1 LAITATAAPPAA
13 VAVAAARWFHD
24 PLQELK
30 LVWPILI
37 ASAML
42 FVAYA
47 NGANDNFKGV
57 ATLFGSGT
65 TDYRKA
71 LWWATIT
78 THAGSVT
85 ALFVATKLISIFQG
99 KDFLPESLTQ
109 SQPFVAAVIL
119 GAALTVFL
127 ATKIGIP
134 ISTTHSLTGA
144 LFGSG
149 FVAVG
154 LQLGFYT
161 LLTSVFLPLLVSPLL
176 AVMLAIFGYP
186 LLSRVFRSVG
196 FNKETCV
203 CIGGEAVPK
212 AVTPEGIVMSQS
224 VIGLRVIVDNE
235 VACAKALSGTLS
247 GLNGQKMLDA
257 GHFLSAGAVSFAR
270 GLNDTPKIV
279 ALGLVAGTFDAT
291 WSFILA
297 ATAMAIGGLISAG
310 KMAETLSKRI
320 TGMDPDQGFL
330 ANLVTSFLVVF
341 ASKWGLPVS
350 TTHVSCGALFGIGVA
365 NGQARWNVI
374 RTILLAWLL
383 TLPTAALFAGLI
395 YTVLVRLGAI

>member
-1 LAITATAAPPAA
+1 MSFWPVIIVGAT
-13 VAVAAARWFHD
+13 
-24 PLQELK
+24 
-30 LVWPILI
+30 
-37 ASAML
+37 L

-71 LWWATIT
+71 LWWATLT
-78 THAGSVT
+78 TLAGSVT
-85 ALFVATKLISIFQG
+85 AIFTATKLVSIFQG
-99 KDFLPESLTQ
+99 KDVVPTVLTQ

-144 LFGSG
+144 LSGGG

-154 LQLGFYT
+154 LEIGFYQ
-161 LLTSVFLPLLVSPLL
+161 LLTSFFLPLIVSPLL
-176 AVMLAIFGYP
+176 AVILANFGYP
-186 LLSRVFRSVG
+186 LAGRVLRSVG
-196 FNKETCV
+196 FSKETCV
-203 CIGGEAVPK
+203 CVGSEAVPG
-212 AVTPEGIVMSQS
+212 AVTPEGIVIHEAVS
-224 VIGLRVIVDNE
+224 GLRVIVDNQT
-235 VACAKALSGTLS
+235 ACARPCSGTLF
-247 GLNGQKMLDA
+247 GLSGQKTLDA

-279 ALGLVAGTFDAT
+279 ALGLIAGTVDLT
-291 WSFILA
+291 WSVIFVAVI
-297 ATAMAIGGLISAG
+297 MALGGLINSG
-310 KMAETLSKRI
+310 KVAETVSRRI

-330 ANLVTSFLVVF
+330 ANCVTSFLVIF
-341 ASKWGLPVS
+341 ASLWGLPVS
-350 TTHVSCGALFGIGVA
+350 TTHVSCGALFGIGIA

-383 TLPTAALFAGLI
+383 TLPIAALSAALT
-395 YTVLVRLGAI
+395 YAILSRVAPNW

>member
-1 LAITATAAPPAA
+1 MSLWPAIIVGAT
-13 VAVAAARWFHD
+13 
-24 PLQELK
+24 
-30 LVWPILI
+30 
-37 ASAML
+37 L

-71 LWWATIT
+71 LWWATLT
-78 THAGSVT
+78 TLAGSVT
-85 ALFVATKLISIFQG
+85 ALFLATKLISIFQG
-99 KDFLPESLTQ
+99 QGVVPAFLTQ
-109 SQPFVAAVIL
+109 SQSFLAAVIL

-127 ATKIGIP
+127 ATKSGIP

-154 LQLGFYT
+154 FQLGFYT
-161 LLTSVFLPLLVSPLL
+161 LLTSFFLPLLVSPLL

-186 LLSRVFRSVG
+186 LLSRGLRTVG
-196 FNKETCV
+196 FSKETCI
-203 CIGGEAVPK
+203 CIGSEAFPR

-224 VIGLRVIVDNE
+224 VIGLRILVDNE
-235 VACAKALSGTLS
+235 RACAKPLSGTWF
-247 GLNGQKMLDA
+247 GLNGQRILDA

-279 ALGLVAGTFDAT
+279 SLGLVAGTLDLT
-291 WSFILA
+291 WSIILVA
-297 ATAMAIGGLISAG
+297 AVMALGGLINAR
-310 KMAETLSKRI
+310 KVAETVSKRI

-330 ANLVTSFLVVF
+330 ANLVTSFLVIF
-341 ASKWGLPVS
+341 ASKWGLAVS

-365 NGQARWNVI
+365 NGQARWNII

-383 TLPTAALFAGLI
+383 TLPTAALMAGLI
-395 YTVLVRLGAI
+395 YTVLSRLAVI

>member
-1 LAITATAAPPAA
+1 MS
-13 VAVAAARWFHD
+13 
-24 PLQELK
+24 
-30 LVWPILI
+30 VWPAII
-37 ASAML
+37 VGATL

-71 LWWATIT
+71 LWWATLT
-78 THAGSVT
+78 TLAGSVT
-85 ALFVATKLISIFQG
+85 ALFLATKLISIFQG
-99 KDFLPESLTQ
+99 KGVVPAFLTQ
-109 SQPFVAAVIL
+109 SQPFLAAVIL

-127 ATKIGIP
+127 ATKSGIP

-154 LQLGFYT
+154 FQLGFYT
-161 LLTSVFLPLLVSPLL
+161 LLTSFFLPLLVSPLL

-186 LLSRVFRSVG
+186 LLSRGLRTVG
-196 FNKETCV
+196 FSKETCI
-203 CIGGEAVPK
+203 CIGSEAFPR

-235 VACAKALSGTLS
+235 RACAKPLSGTWF
-247 GLNGQKMLDA
+247 GLNGWRILDA

-279 ALGLVAGTFDAT
+279 ALGLVAGTLDLT
-291 WSFILA
+291 WSIILVA
-297 ATAMAIGGLISAG
+297 AVMALGGLINARRV
-310 KMAETLSKRI
+310 AETVSKRI
-320 TGMDPDQGFL
+320 TGMDPSQGFL
-330 ANLVTSFLVVF
+330 ANLVTSFLVIF

-383 TLPTAALFAGLI
+383 TLPTAALMAGLI
-395 YTVLVRLGAI
+395 YTVLSRLAVI